1 MGDPSAELLTDLYEF
16 TMAAALVAEGKA
28 DLPSVFSLYI
38 RRLPPSRGFLV
49 AAGLDDV
56 LRFLDDLHFTAEDVA
71 ALERLFPFDRTFLGW
86 LAAVRFTGR
95 VRAVPEGRIV
105 FAGEPL
111 LEIEAPF
118 AVAQLLE
125 TYLLNQVTVST
136 TLATKAARCRHA
148 AQGRLL
154 VDFALRRTHGSDAG
168 MKAAR
173 CAALVGFAG
182 TSNVAAADRYGIP
195 ASGTM

>member
-1 MGDPSAELLTDLYEF
+1 MGEVSPGLLTDLYEF
-16 TMAAALVAEGKA
+16 TMAAALVAEGRA
-28 DLPSVFSLYI
+28 DLPSVFSLSI
-38 RRLPPSRGFLV
+38 RRLPPTRGFLV

-56 LRFLDDLHFTAEDVA
+56 GQFLAGLRFGAGDLT
-71 ALERLFPFDRTFLGW
+71 ALERLFPFDREFLDW

-118 AVAQLLE
+118 AQAQLLE

-148 AQGRLL
+148 AAGRLL
-154 VDFALRRTHGSDAG
+154 VDFGLRRTHGTDA
-168 MKAAR
+168 
-173 CAALVGFAG
+173 
-182 TSNVAAADRYGIP
+182 
-195 ASGTM
+195 